1 MKTKNIKTGLLSNL
15 ISAFL
20 SGIIAVS
27 LVGLV
32 MGFKVSVIN
41 PSLIYFNDIWALASN
56 LMLIYGFFGGIIFAI
71 FGVLFYFIFKNKT
84 LLISKHPFNLYLPA
98 AFVITFFYYV
108 RSYALSHFIA
118 NPLLPLKGAGW
129 MNIGLTI
136 ILIALAV
143 LMIKLV
149 WNLFSRFN
157 FKLIGGA
164 GYGLFIIFWIAVG
177 IVKSGESDKNLAELP
192 PFEDY
197 EPADS
202 IQTKVALIGID
213 GAWWEI
219 MDDLL
224 AQDKLPNFKR
234 LIENGVR
241 GELKTMYPTY
251 SAMIWTSIATGKL
264 PQKHGINSFLVW
276 SFPVTGTK
284 IPMFRLPMMAPELLW
299 VQENIATVSPIPSN
313 YRMTEALWSIFS
325 SKERSVGVM
334 SWWASWPAEQVNGY
348 LFTDHALFNK
358 MEVLTN
364 YKDKSSASIHD
375 IYPPELLPETQDLI
389 VTPADL
395 TDEDIDRFINV
406 ESESFRDEF
415 KALDT
420 YDYLDIAYEA
430 SMFKFS
436 YPGDKTLIAAAK
448 YMLENENQPDFWAI
462 YLQGMDSMSHQYLK
476 YYFAEENK
484 DKLNPVNVTR
494 YRNLI
499 ENYYIYMDE
508 AVGEF
513 LTKMDPAT
521 DVFIVSDHG
530 FDKEMLPTGH
540 YHHIKPAYPGESEE
554 FHVTDAHP
562 GIFIASGPGIKTG
575 ATVSDISF
583 LDITPTILAVSGF
596 PYAQDMDGRIVTEI
610 FENELMVDTIPT
622 YDQESTR
629 DRSLIET
636 TVDKEVRDKLKAL
649 GYVK

>member
-1 MKTKNIKTGLLSNL
+1 MYDENNRPGFLVNL

-20 SGIIAVS
+20 SGVIAVS
-27 LVGLV
+27 LVGLL

-41 PSLIYFNDIWALASN
+41 PSLTYFSDIWALASN
-56 LMLIYGFFGGIIFAI
+56 LMLIYGLFGGLIFAVL
-71 FGVLFYFIFKNKT
+71 GVIFYFIFRKGS
-84 LLISKHPFNLYLPA
+84 LLGSRHPFNIYLPA
-98 AFVITFFYYV
+98 ALVITFFNYV

-118 NPLLPLKGAGW
+118 NPLLPMKGAGW

-136 ILIALAV
+136 ILIALAFLV
-143 LMIKLV
+143 IKLV
-149 WNLFSRFN
+149 WKIFAKFN
-157 FKLIGGA
+157 VKLIGGL
-164 GYGLFIIFWIAVG
+164 GYGLLIIFWIAVG
-177 IVKSGESDKNLAELP
+177 FVKNGESGDLSAELP
-192 PFEDY
+192 PYEDY
-197 EPADS
+197 EPSDS
-202 IQTKVALIGID
+202 VHTKVALIGID
-213 GAWWEI
+213 GAWWEVI
-219 MDDLL
+219 DDLL

-234 LIENGVR
+234 LIENGAH
-241 GELKTMYPTY
+241 GNLKTMYPTY

-299 VQENIATVSPIPSN
+299 IQEHIATVSPIPSN
-313 YRMTEALWSIFS
+313 YRMTEALWNIYSA
-325 SKERSVGVM
+325 KERSVGVM

-348 LFTDHALFNK
+348 FFSDHALFNK

-364 YKDKSSASIHD
+364 YKDDALASIND
-375 IYPPELLPETQDLI
+375 IYPPELIAETQDLI
-389 VTPADL
+389 VTPKDL
-395 TDEDIDRFINV
+395 TDEDIDRFIDV

-436 YPGDKTLIAAAK
+436 YPGDKTLIAASK
-448 YMLENENQPDFWAI
+448 YMLENEAQPDFWAI

-476 YYFAEENK
+476 YYFADENK
-484 DKLNPVNVTR
+484 DKLIPLNITR

-499 ENYYIYMDE
+499 ENYYIFMDE
-508 AVGEF
+508 TVGE
-513 LTKMDPAT
+513 LIAKMDSST
-521 DVFIVSDHG
+521 VVFIVSDHG

-554 FHVTDAHP
+554 FHATDAHP
-562 GIFIASGPGIKTG
+562 GIFIASGPGIKKG
-575 ATVSDISF
+575 AAVNDISF
-583 LDITPTILAVSGF
+583 LDVAPTILAVSGF
-596 PYAQDMDGRIVTEI
+596 PYAQDLDGKIITGI
-610 FENELMVDTIPT
+610 FDHELQVDTIPT